1 VRRERRERGVK
12 LGSRRVYAGRGA
24 DHPERRQPLP
34 VFDQE
39 GYGWEAG
46 FNREYPRGCS
56 REAVC
61 SPSLDISPECI
72 EAGCRAHTRCKQIRA
87 VE

>member
-1 VRRERRERGVK
+1 VRRERREGGVK
-12 LGSRRVYAGRGA
+12 AGCCRVQAGRGA
-24 DHPERRQPLP
+24 YHPERRQPLP

-39 GYGWEAG
+39 GDGWEARLH
-46 FNREYPRGCS
+46 REYPGGRS

-61 SPSLDISPECI
+61 GPPLDLSPERV
-72 EAGCRAHTRCKQIRA
+72 EAGCRSHARCEQIRA